1 MANTVA
7 SRVYRDKYRKATLE
21 QALRNRLVAE
31 KVCQVDRTDN
41 LRIQSPFTSQP
52 TATVQA
58 IAGTYSISNW
68 TTTDDTLTVTDEVIY
83 AEHIFDFEDILT
95 NFDMF
100 AARVDETTYAV
111 AQRID
116 QFVVNGLCQDSTAT
130 YTTPTG
136 GFTSPVNINIIMSNL
151 ISRVA
156 GFAEM
161 YKGLYL
167 IIENT
172 DIIGFVQAQATNG
185 FNYADSALN
194 NGFMASY
201 MGVDIY
207 VVRTGTFVSSTIG
220 TRTFTNSGK
229 RVFGVKGMATY
240 ASPRGVRF
248 DEKAVSLKT
257 GREVV
262 TWAYIGFKF
271 WAPKT
276 SLGVTITLA

>member
-1 MANTVA
+1 MANTIS
-7 SRVYRDKYRKATLE
+7 SRTYRDKYRKATLE

-31 KVCQVDRTDN
+31 KICQVDRTDN
-41 LRIQSPFTSQP
+41 IRIQSPFTSQP

-58 IAGTYSISNW
+58 ISGGYSVSNY
-68 TTTDDTLTVTDEVIY
+68 TTTDDTLTVADEVIY
-83 AEHIFDFEDILT
+83 AEHIYDFEAILS

-116 QFVVNGLCQDSTAT
+116 QFVLNGVAQDGTGT

-136 GFTSPVNINIIMSNL
+136 GFTSPVNINIIMANL
-151 ISRVA
+151 ISRVS
-156 GFAEM
+156 GYAEM

-167 IIENT
+167 VIENT
-172 DIIGFVQAQATNG
+172 DVVGFIQAQASNG

-194 NGFMASY
+194 NGFMTSY

-229 RVFGVKGMATY
+229 RVFGVKEQSTY

-276 SLGVTITLA
+276 ALGVTITLA

>member
-1 MANTVA
+1 MANTVS
-7 SRVYRDKYRKATLE
+7 SRTYRDKYRKATLE

-31 KVCQVDRTDN
+31 KVCQVDNSDN

-58 IAGTYSISNW
+58 ISGTYAITDW
-68 TTTDDTLTVTDEVIY
+68 TTTDDTLTVVEEVIY
-83 AEHIFDFEDILT
+83 AEHIRDFEDILT

-111 AQRID
+111 AQKID
-116 QFVVNGLCQDSTAT
+116 QYVVNGLCQDSTST
-130 YTTPTG
+130 YTTPVG
-136 GFTSPVNINIIMSNL
+136 GFTTPANVNVIMSNL

-156 GFAEM
+156 GYAEM

-172 DIIGFVQAQATNG
+172 DIVGFVQAQATNG

-194 NGFMASY
+194 NGFMTSY

-207 VVRTGTFVSSTIG
+207 VVRTGTYVSATIG
-220 TRTFTNSGK
+220 TRTFTNNAK
-229 RVFGVKGMATY
+229 RVFGVKGVATY

-248 DEKAVSLKT
+248 DEKGVSLKT
-257 GREVV
+257 GKEVV

-276 SLGVTITLA
+276 ALGVTITLA